1 MTARSTKAAAAGR
14 KPMDR
19 VVLFKMLLLQNLYG
33 LSDEALEYRVS
44 DRLTFMWF
52 LGIDLAGRVPDAST
66 VWLFRER
73 LRERKV
79 FDRLLSSP
87 KRRLFG

>member
-1 MTARSTKAAAAGR
+1 M
-14 KPMDR
+14 
-19 VVLFKMLLLQNLYG
+19 FKMLILQNLYG

-79 FDRLLSSP
+79 FDRLLRSP